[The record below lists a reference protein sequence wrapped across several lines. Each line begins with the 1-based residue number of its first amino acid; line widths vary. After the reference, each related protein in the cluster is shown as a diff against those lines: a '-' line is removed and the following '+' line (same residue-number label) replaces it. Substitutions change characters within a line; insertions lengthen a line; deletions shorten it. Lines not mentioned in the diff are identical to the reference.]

1 MPTTLSPGTTQLL
14 QAWAGG
20 DGRALEELVPRVYR
34 ELRRLAGKLL
44 KNERKGETLQATDL
58 VHEVYVRLIE
68 VTQMDWQHRAHFFAV
83 SANLMR
89 RILVDRARRR
99 SAAKRGGKRA
109 VVNLDE
115 RLDLASTRS
124 RELIALDDALSTL
137 SAIDARRARI
147 VELRFFGGLD
157 VKETAEI
164 VGLSPETVMRDW
176 KLARAWLLAELSQ
189 RSKG

>member
-1 MPTTLSPGTTQLL
+1 MLSTPSPDTTQLL
-14 QAWAGG
+14 KAWAGG
-20 DGRALEELVPRVYR
+20 DGQALEELVPRVYR
-34 ELRRLAGKLL
+34 ELRRLAGKVLQ
-44 KNERKGETLQATDL
+44 NEPKGRTLQATDL

-68 VTQMDWQHRAHFFAV
+68 VTTVDWQHRAHFFAV
-83 SANLMR
+83 SATLMR

-99 SAAKRGGKRA
+99 SAAKRGGKQP
-109 VVNLDE
+109 VNLDG
-115 RLDLASTRS
+115 RIDLASIRS
-124 RELIALDDALSTL
+124 RELLALDDALTTL
-137 SAIDARRARI
+137 NAIDPRRARI

-189 RSKG
+189 RPG